1 MPLLQCKLASWI
13 YFTVNFLG
21 SRVLLALA
29 HKQLLCAVRN
39 MKLFLR
45 VRFDPLFLWP

>member
-1 MPLLQCKLASWI
+1 MPLVQCKLASWI